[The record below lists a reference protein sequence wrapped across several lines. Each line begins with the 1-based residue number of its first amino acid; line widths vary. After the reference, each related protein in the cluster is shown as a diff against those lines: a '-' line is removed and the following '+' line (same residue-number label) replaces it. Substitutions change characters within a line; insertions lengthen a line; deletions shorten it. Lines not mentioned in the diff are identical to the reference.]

1 MFVLRSLIVGWV
13 CLTASSVV
21 LAKSDIRVPPQ
32 LDAAIAS
39 GDVSL
44 HSEFKVSDQIRGLV
58 LKRGID
64 HFLVYETK
72 DGNVIEGSIIAPSGK
87 NLTEEHNQTVL
98 PPRDLKL
105 AVSMMEKL
113 GKENVVIEGAK
124 NAKSSIY
131 LFVDLNCGYCYYLWQ
146 ATRDYIKKY
155 PDIQLKWVPVAVLG
169 EDSAVKAAHILA
181 DGGSLDVFSDYKV
194 NYRKK
199 KGDPS
204 GMTTKGRQ
212 LTIQNNQMMRSLGYS
227 GTPAMLFVDAKGVAG
242 EARGMPRLKQ
252 LAEIL
257 DKPYIETDNPTL
269 SRFKD

>member
-1 MFVLRSLIVGWV
+1 MLVIRNVLLGGVCFLAASFVW
-13 CLTASSVV
+13 
-21 LAKSDIRVPPQ
+21 AKEEIRVPPQ
-32 LDAAIAS
+32 LQGAISA
-39 GDVSL
+39 GDVSI
-44 HSEFKVSDQIRGLV
+44 HSEFKVSNEIRGLV

-87 NLTEEHNQTVL
+87 NLTEEHTRTVL

-105 AVSMMEKL
+105 AVSMMDQL
-113 GKENVVIEGAK
+113 GDENVVIEGPKKAK
-124 NAKSSIY
+124 GAIY

-146 ATRDYIKKY
+146 ATSDYVKKY
-155 PDIQLKWVPVAVLG
+155 PDLQLKWVPVAVLG

-181 DGGSLDVFSDYKV
+181 DGGSLEVFSDYKK

-204 GMTTKGRQ
+204 GMTAKGRQ
-212 LTIQNNQMMRSLGYS
+212 LTMQNNQMMRSLGYS
-227 GTPAMLFVDAKGVAG
+227 GTPAILFVDSKGVAG

-257 DKPYIETDNPTL
+257 SKPYIDSDNSAL
-269 SRFKD
+269 DRFKD